1 MNKKNK
7 IITQGLAIF
16 FVLFLVVALSGCDKG
31 NKTDTSTDKKGG
43 KQSDKSIVEKAQ
55 KTMEEQQGA
64 KDKIHFVRTAKVG
77 EEINIKYRLRD
88 YKNVPKSNTSFD
100 DIKKNLISLSGQA
113 TFKVKEI
120 GQTAELSSIEKATGD
135 KTYYYVIYEFN
146 GSADTP
152 TGSTIHP
159 GRLDITGWDP
169 APALVIITSDN
180 KPHFSRSGYNWTLAR
195 KKGLTKSLDIKLN
208 NGKPETTVAVWKI
221 KKSEKPIL
229 ALKYISP
236 EGEIEYIK
244 IKQ

>member
-16 FVLFLVVALSGCDKG
+16 FVLFLVIVLSGCGKN
-31 NKTDTSTDKKGG
+31 NKTGTSTDKKGS
-43 KQSDKSIVEKAQ
+43 KQSAKSIVEKAQ
-55 KTMEEQQGA
+55 KTMEEQQGV
-64 KDKIHFVRTAKVG
+64 KDKIHFVRTAKAG

-88 YKNVPKSNTSFD
+88 YKNVPKNNTSFD

-113 TFKVKEI
+113 TFKIKET
-120 GQTAELSSIEKATGD
+120 GRLTELNSIHKATGD
-135 KTYYYVIYEFN
+135 KIFYYVIYDFK
-146 GSADTP
+146 GSAGTP
-152 TGSTIHP
+152 TGETVHP
-159 GRLDITGWDP
+159 TKLDESGWDP

-180 KPHFSRSGYNWTLAR
+180 KSHFSRSGYSWTLAR

-244 IKQ
+244 ISE